1 LSERNRLIDRFLA
14 RLPVRRLLKFGAVGA
29 SGALV
34 NLTALFTC
42 QEFLFRTIAEPK
54 MRLNCS
60 LAVAIALA
68 TINNFSWNRIWT
80 WHDRRGTP
88 RNGILIQFGR
98 YALACWVGIVLQI
111 VFTKLLAAHL
121 NYLVANLS
129 AIAGASTINY
139 LVNDLWTFNLPSK
152 GAPTGVG

>member
-1 LSERNRLIDRFLA
+1 LIDRFFA
-14 RLPVRRLLKFGAVGA
+14 RLPARRLLKFGAVGA

-34 NLTALFTC
+34 NLAALFIC

-88 RNGILIQFGR
+88 RDPILLQFAR
-98 YALACWVGIVLQI
+98 YALACWVGIALQI
-111 VFTKLLAAHL
+111 VFTKLLATHL

-139 LVNDLWTFNLPSK
+139 LINDLWTFNLPSK
-152 GAPTGVG
+152 GAPTGAG